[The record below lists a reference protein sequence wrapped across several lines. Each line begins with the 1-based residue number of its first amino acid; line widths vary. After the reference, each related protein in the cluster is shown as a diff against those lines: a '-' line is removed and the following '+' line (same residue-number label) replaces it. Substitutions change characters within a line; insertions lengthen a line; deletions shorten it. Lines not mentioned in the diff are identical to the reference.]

1 MFYFSNQSYVM
12 MVHFERQSS
21 KLRFQ
26 EDFFYEE
33 TRKNREGFAVVNL
46 YLPGPG
52 QDGKVPHLWEM
63 SK

>member
-1 MFYFSNQSYVM
+1 M
-12 MVHFERQSS
+12 MVHFERQSL

-46 YLPGPG
+46 YLPMPG
-52 QDGKVPHLWEM
+52 QDGKVPLLWEM